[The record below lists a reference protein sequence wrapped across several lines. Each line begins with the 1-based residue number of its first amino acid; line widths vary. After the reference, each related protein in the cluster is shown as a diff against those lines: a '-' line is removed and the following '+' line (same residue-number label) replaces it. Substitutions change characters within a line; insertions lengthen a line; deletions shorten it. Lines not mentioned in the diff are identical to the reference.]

1 MKLYVIKDYKK
12 AFPALKGKELT
23 DALIRQCLGSEDAV
37 ITRNERGK
45 PFVCHHGQTSEVFV
59 SVSHSEDTFA
69 LIEAESNVGLDIQ
82 YPRKVKADRI
92 AARCFTDNEAA
103 FAATDEWDSR
113 FYTLWT
119 RKEAYSKYTGL
130 GLEQIMK
137 REDVLER
144 KDVSFRD
151 LRLDDGCFCAV
162 CTGTE
167 EGDASDEIQISY
179 GKQNL

>member
-1 MKLYVIKDYKK
+1 MDVADEIIMVPIDKIIPYEK
-12 AFPALKGKELT
+12 
-23 DALIRQCLGSEDAV
+23 
-37 ITRNERGK
+37 N
-45 PFVCHHGQTSEVFV
+45 
-59 SVSHSEDTFA
+59 
-69 LIEAESNVGLDIQ
+69 
-82 YPRKVKADRI
+82 PRKNSKTVELLVKVIPKVGFNVPLVLDTENVIVKGHARWLAAKQLGMTEVPCIYSYADPETIKADRI

-144 KDVSFRD
+144 KDVSFLD

-162 CTGTE
+162 CTGIE

-179 GKQNL
+179 GKQDR